1 MRSENPRLN
10 LSGLRCLLNVKVELS
25 GRHLAMNP
33 EFRRKSGH
41 TYKYLV
47 LRPNEREEVYYLDTG
62 MFQNLRSGRRGE
74 NKKGDYSQSNRRK
87 SKTVDFLEGRRS
99 VLKRKE
105 WPVCQTL
112 QRKMKMKGNH

>member
-1 MRSENPRLN
+1 MGLRSLIFTGVRKLVGRGGSEVREPKAFN

-62 MFQNLRSGRRGE
+62 MFQNLEIRKTRR
-74 NKKGDYSQSNRRK
+74 NKQRG
-87 SKTVDFLEGRRS
+87 
-99 VLKRKE
+99 
-105 WPVCQTL
+105 L
-112 QRKMKMKGNH
+112 QPIK